1 LLESDPDQA
10 DLRRLFPPAYEDADA
25 AAEYRRLTHRDLVDE
40 RLQAL
45 ETMRASLERDVLTAD
60 ELEAWLRALN
70 DVRLLLGTRL
80 DVDEDVLLGD
90 LDPNDPR
97 SRELAVYVYLSA
109 LLEEVVAV
117 LGAGLSEEGSP

>member
-1 LLESDPDQA
+1 
-10 DLRRLFPPAYEDADA
+10 
-25 AAEYRRLTHRDLVDE
+25 
-40 RLQAL
+40 
-45 ETMRASLERDVLTAD
+45 
-60 ELEAWLRALN
+60 
-70 DVRLLLGTRL
+70 VRLLLGTRL